1 MSHAPLPQI
10 KRFDHIGVTV
20 SDQAA
25 VTGFFV
31 ELGLEVQGSQEG
43 MEGEFLDTVCGIPD
57 SRTNIVMLAVPGTD
71 VCIELSSFD
80 RPAPGPGQPG
90 AMANELGLRSLAFE
104 VEDLPLL
111 VSRLQERGYGLIG
124 GIGEYEGIWSMA
136 YIRGPEG
143 LTIALA
149 QRLAQH

>member
-1 MSHAPLPQI
+1 MSNEPMPQI
-10 KRFDHIGVTV
+10 KRFDHVGVTV
-20 SDQAA
+20 SDLKA
-25 VTGFFV
+25 VTEFFV
-31 ELGLEVQGSQEG
+31 DLGLEVQGSQEG

-57 SRTNIVMLAVPGTD
+57 SRTSIVMLEVPGTE

-80 RPAPGPGQPG
+80 RPAARPGQPQ

-104 VEDLPLL
+104 VEELELL
-111 VSRLQERGYGLIG
+111 VTNLEERGYGLIG
-124 GIGEYEGIWSMA
+124 GIGEYEGAWKMA

-149 QRLAQH
+149 QRLS